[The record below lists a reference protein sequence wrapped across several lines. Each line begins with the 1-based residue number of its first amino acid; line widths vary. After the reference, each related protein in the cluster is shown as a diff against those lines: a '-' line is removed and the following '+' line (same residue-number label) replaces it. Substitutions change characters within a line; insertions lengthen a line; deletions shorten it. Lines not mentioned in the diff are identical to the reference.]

1 MIHSTKNNR
10 RVPFII
16 NCLTLIKRYTSIK
29 SLCNKLLYSVLCVLI
44 VRFLIT
50 NIKVFFY
57 NNTLA
62 LKYSFH
68 FCLDPFVFD
77 IWKVSPGIKNPIC
90 HSKWQQI
97 FRKELANPKTA
108 HFSPDFL
115 SLKSCLKTS
124 RSPYPDKSND

>member
-1 MIHSTKNNR
+1 MNKFWKDWLGEDYKIVR
-10 RVPFII
+10 
-16 NCLTLIKRYTSIK
+16 KRKEIRNIT
-29 SLCNKLLYSVLCVLI
+29 VLI

-97 FRKELANPKTA
+97 FRKELAYPKTA

-124 RSPYPDKSND
+124 RSPYPDKTND